1 MATAEAPVS
10 SDTAAA
16 PVAPLEPVVPAKST
30 KRTPGRY
37 VELALKDIVTKAG
50 DNIRTGELP
59 EIEKLAASIAV
70 EGVIEPILVT
80 PSLETPGKFTVIA
93 GHRRVTAAR
102 SLEDMLTIPALVVD
116 ADANRRLSLA
126 LTENI
131 QREDM
136 APLDQAR
143 ALAKLIEGTKLEQQE
158 VAQVIGVAP
167 GFVSQYLALLT
178 LPESALNALRDG
190 EISFTHARTLCRLG
204 TNTKAIDDLMFE
216 ISDLTVAAL
225 DSKVSHILATTRKA
239 AAEAEADA
247 PEADGDAGD
256 KPKKAKKAK
265 TAPSEKEIVYYTEAE
280 FRPLKKE
287 DMRDLMVQWKRK
299 EVNADT
305 EAKRAEYKLI
315 LKGITLAADLRFK

>member
-10 SDTAAA
+10 TDTAVA
-16 PVAPLEPVVPAKST
+16 PVAPVEPVIPAKGT
-30 KRTPGRY
+30 RRTPGRY
-37 VELALKDIVTKAG
+37 VELSIKDIVTKAG

-93 GHRRVTAAR
+93 GHRRLTAVR
-102 SLEDMLTIPALVVD
+102 SLEDMLTIPALIVD
-116 ADANRRLSLA
+116 ADANRRISLA

-131 QREDM
+131 QREGM
-136 APLDQAR
+136 APLDVAR
-143 ALAKLIEGTKLEQQE
+143 GLAKLIESTKLEQQE

-167 GFVSQYLALLT
+167 GFVSQYLALLA

-216 ISDLTVAAL
+216 ISNLTAAAL
-225 DSKVSHILATTRKA
+225 DAKVSYILAQTRKA
-239 AAEAEADA
+239 AAEAEAAA
-247 PEADGDAGD
+247 PEADGDAED
-256 KPKKAKKAK
+256 KPKRAKKVKAV
-265 TAPSEKEIVYYTEAE
+265 PSEKEIVYYTEAE
-280 FRPLKKE
+280 FRPMKKE
-287 DMRDLMVQWKRK
+287 DMRDLMVTWKRK
-299 EVNADT
+299 EVNADSPD
-305 EAKRAEYKLI
+305 KQLEYKNI
-315 LKGITLAADLRFK
+315 LRGIALAANLRFK